1 METIFGKEGG
11 GGGGYDLYCSQ
22 PDGDGNVLPS
32 LSGCVKM
39 LCTG

>member
-1 METIFGKEGG
+1 METIFGKEGEG

-32 LSGCVKM
+32 LSGCVNV
-39 LCTG
+39 